1 MAFRY
6 DYYVI
11 NGALEEKKR
20 LTAKSREAFYG
31 WVLVELN
38 EYEYEILS
46 SILLKNNSLADCLK
60 ELYIML
66 VQSNDIDE
74 QSYVKLTKALAS
86 QDFFVEVYVQD

>member
-11 NGALEEKKR
+11 NGALEKEKR
-20 LTAKSREAFYG
+20 ITAKDREAFYG
-31 WVLVELN
+31 WGLVELN

-60 ELYIML
+60 EVYMF
-66 VQSNDIDE
+66 VQANYIDE
-74 QSYVKLTKALAS
+74 QSYVKLTKALS
-86 QDFFVEVYVQD
+86 VQDFYVGVYVED

>member
-11 NGALEEKKR
+11 NGALEKKR